1 MRLLVELLSY
11 LFAVVAIGSGVAAV
25 LYSGAEPGTGI
36 AKARQEATTTPS
48 PRIQAWLERKAEGV
62 TFAEKEKAAT
72 QAERERADE
81 LRAKLAAMPEPYVAP
96 RAQIAEEGQA
106 AERQRAAQAREKT
119 KREARRQLRQL
130 QAQATHAY
138 AAEPRRSSYP
148 DEFLTQRDR
157 YGY

>member
-1 MRLLVELLSY
+1 MRLLVGLLSY
-11 LFAVVAIGSGVAAV
+11 LFAVVAIGSAVAAV
-25 LYSGAEPGTGI
+25 LFSVAEPGART
-36 AKARQEATTTPS
+36 AKARQETTTTTS

-62 TFAEKEKAAT
+62 AFAEKEKAVAL
-72 QAERERADE
+72 AERERADE

-96 RAQIAEEGQA
+96 RAQDAEERQA
-106 AERQRAAQAREKT
+106 AERERAARAREKA

-130 QAQATHAY
+130 QAQVTHGY
-138 AAEPRRSSYP
+138 APEPRRPSYP